1 MFPSQEIISGI
12 GVSVCLGKYR
22 IKIASRHMVYACSS
36 HQRPRVPVTGSL
48 NTFGSKAFGTEPY
61 HDHVVRCPF
70 GSTEYLAMS
79 CGEAPTRIDV
89 QEKLGLEQLGIT
101 KMVKPTSST
110 ILGTLLK
117 ALSPPQSQ
125 VHALRYYQSR
135 RDTTTGLEKWA
146 SEWNTSV
153 ALLC

>member
-1 MFPSQEIISGI
+1 
-12 GVSVCLGKYR
+12 
-22 IKIASRHMVYACSS
+22 
-36 HQRPRVPVTGSL
+36 
-48 NTFGSKAFGTEPY
+48 
-61 HDHVVRCPF
+61 
-70 GSTEYLAMS
+70 MS

-110 ILGTLLK
+110 ILGILLK

-125 VHALRYYQSR
+125 VHALRYYQPRS
-135 RDTTTGLEKWA
+135 DTTTGLEKWV